1 MKTLLRPILYLL
13 SAAVVSVGLLFG
25 AEAVTD
31 IAVEKQKNKTAR
43 ESFGGLLDADQYEAL
58 NIGAYGEI
66 NAAYRAKDAD
76 GSLLGYAVTASVKG
90 YGGEMKV
97 HVALDSAGDRF
108 LGIRIGENHETENL
122 GARVAEAAFTDQF
135 RSLPAPAYLDG
146 YTGLERAAEPSQS
159 VEAVTGATISSK
171 AVVRAVNVAY
181 AFIRDTQGVGT

>member
-13 SAAVVSVGLLFG
+13 AAAVVSVGLLFG

-90 YGGEMKV
+90 YGGE
-97 HVALDSAGDRF
+97 
-108 LGIRIGENHETENL
+108 IHETENL